1 MRYPQPM
8 ENQTLYARP
17 SPDTTAKVEAM
28 QPGHDLRIG
37 IDIGSTTVKAVVVAP
52 QDMAILW
59 KAYQR
64 HNGHQAEQVLQLL
77 EQLEAS
83 FPEAATGSTRVFV
96 TGSGAHPIAGPLG
109 ARFVQEVNAVSMAVE
124 RLHPDVHSVA
134 ELGGQDAKIIL
145 FRRNE
150 QTGERQAWTSMNDR
164 CASGTGA
171 TVDKCLIKL
180 GLPLDEVG
188 RVRLGDRPLH
198 PVAAKCGVF
207 AETNVVNLIKS
218 GVPAAEILC
227 SLGDAIV
234 QQNLSLLARGNTLK
248 PRVLLLGGPLH
259 FFPFLQDC
267 WTRRIRETWQ
277 ERGLA
282 LPADVPPEKL
292 IEMPENALYYA
303 AYGAVIYGEHDEE
316 SQQPYRGTAALRDF
330 IGTGRQAR
338 FGGRAG
344 PPLVADEDE
353 LARFCAEY
361 AVPEF
366 APLPLT
372 PGSTVRA
379 VLGVDGG
386 STSTK
391 AVLIAE
397 DGSLLRK
404 AYRLSKGNPIQDTKE
419 LLGELRDQVRAQG
432 ASLDIVGFG
441 ATGYAGGVLE
451 STLRADAHVVE
462 TVAHMQSAVHL
473 FGDVDVI
480 CDVGGQDIKVLFLRN
495 GELNSF
501 RLSNQCSAGN
511 GMLLQATA
519 QHAGISVQEYAEHAF
534 RARIAPRFSY
544 GCAVFLDSDRVNLQ
558 REGFSPDEVLA
569 GLAMVLPK
577 NIWQYIVQVPRLEAL
592 GHRYVLQGG
601 TQYNLAALK
610 AQVDYIRERVRD
622 ARIHVHPHPG
632 EAGALGAAMEALRIV
647 RQRGQSRFVGLDQA
661 IAIEYTARTDEST
674 RCPFCTNYCQRSFIS
689 TRTPDGAQSLY
700 VSGFS
705 CERGAVPDIEGLK
718 AYNREQRERA
728 RRFPNLVEEE
738 ARRLFSGT
746 VKVTPSPE
754 PPVAAPVGSARVSRL
769 GGRWPWR
776 PAGCTVPAVP
786 AARDKLRIGMPRC
799 LDMWSTA
806 PFWRAYFAS
815 AGIPQKNL
823 VFSGE
828 SGERMFTEGA
838 KYGAVD
844 PCYPA
849 KVVQAHLH
857 DLLFHHHTADRP
869 LNYIF
874 FPTVTQTLGALSAA
888 RSYACPVVSGTP
900 NVIKAAFTKETDYF
914 KSRGIEYL
922 DPAVTFGDLPLLR
935 AQLHRMWGAR
945 LGIGRTESDRAIE
958 DGLRALAEIEAHLQ
972 RRGREILDAAERED
986 RFCMLLLCRPYHL
999 DPGLNHGVPEMLQA
1013 LGYPVITLRSI
1024 PRDPEYLA
1032 RIFREDLDSGRIA
1045 HPLDIGD
1052 VWPEAHTANSSLK
1065 VWGIKFA
1072 ARHPNVAVVDLSS
1085 FKCGHDAPIYGLI
1098 DKIVTTANV
1107 PYLALHDLDANR
1119 PTGTLMI
1126 RLRTFAHALG
1136 LRREHLAE
1144 QRRKEGLLDERV
1156 QRKREELL
1164 ARWAGTAQIAGQIL
1178 ASPGGLAP

>member
-1 MRYPQPM
+1 M
-8 ENQTLYARP
+8 EIAAIRP
-17 SPDTTAKVEAM
+17 DPRTGTATTAHAEAIRTV
-28 QPGHDLRIG
+28 QELGIG
-37 IDIGSTTVKAVVVAP
+37 IDIGSTTVKAVVVGLL
-52 QDMAILW
+52 DMAILW
-59 KAYQR
+59 KAYRR
-64 HNGHQAEQVLQLL
+64 HHGHQAEHVLQLL
-77 EQLEAS
+77 EEIEAS
-83 FPEAATGSTRVFV
+83 FSDVANGSTRVFV
-96 TGSGAHPIAGPLG
+96 TGSGAHPLAEPLG
-109 ARFVQEVNAVSMAVE
+109 AKFVQEVNAVTMAVE
-124 RLHPDVHSVA
+124 RLHPDVQSVA
-134 ELGGQDAKIIL
+134 ELGGQDAKLIL
-145 FRRNE
+145 FRRND

-171 TVDKCLIKL
+171 TIDKCLIKL
-180 GLPLDEVG
+180 GLPLEEVG
-188 RVRLGDRPLH
+188 RVRLGDQPLH
-198 PVAAKCGVF
+198 HVASKCGVF
-207 AETNVVNLIKS
+207 AEMDIVNLAKS
-218 GVPAAEILC
+218 GIPAEEILV

-267 WTRRIRETWQ
+267 WRRRIQETWR
-277 ERGLA
+277 ERGLT
-282 LPADVPPEKL
+282 LPTDVPPEQL
-292 IEMPENALYYA
+292 IESPENALYYA
-303 AYGAVIYGEHDEE
+303 AYGAVIYGQHHPE
-316 SQQPYRGTAALRDF
+316 SRQHYRGCDPLRTF
-330 IGTGRQAR
+330 IQTGRQAR
-338 FGGRAG
+338 FGARAG

-353 LARFCAEY
+353 LERFRKDY
-361 AVPEF
+361 AVPAF
-366 APLPLT
+366 VPPPVA

-419 LLGELRDQVRAQG
+419 LLAELRDQVRAQG
-432 ASLDIVGFG
+432 ASLEIVGFG
-441 ATGYAGGVLE
+441 TTGYAGGVLE

-473 FGDVDVI
+473 FGEVDVI

-495 GELNSF
+495 GELHSF

-519 QHAGISVQEYAEHAF
+519 QQFGIPIEEFADHAL

-544 GCAVFLDSDRVNLQ
+544 GCAVFLESDRVNLQ

-569 GLAMVLPK
+569 GLAIVLPK
-577 NIWQYIVQVPRLEAL
+577 NIWQYIVQVPRMEAL
-592 GHRYVLQGG
+592 GRRYVLQGG
-601 TQYNLAALK
+601 TQYNLAAVK
-610 AQVDYIRERVRD
+610 AEVDYIRERVRD
-622 ARIHVHPHPG
+622 ARIHLHPHPG
-632 EAGALGAAMEALRIV
+632 EAGAIGSAMEALRVV
-647 RQRGQSRFVGLDQA
+647 RQRGRSTFVGLEQA
-661 IAIEYTARTDEST
+661 IAIEYTTRTDEST
-674 RCPFCTNYCQRSFIS
+674 RCSFCTNYCQRSFIS
-689 TRTPDGAQSLY
+689 THTPDGSGTLY
-700 VSGFS
+700 ISGFS
-705 CERGAVPDIEGLK
+705 CERGMVPDIEGLK

-728 RRFPNLVEEE
+728 RRFPNLVQEET
-738 ARRLFSGT
+738 RRLFAPA
-746 VKVTPSPE
+746 VAANAPPE
-754 PPVAAPVGSARVSRL
+754 PAAKANGGSAPAWWQVARR
-769 GGRWPWR
+769 RWR
-776 PAGCTVPAVP
+776 PADRTGPANQ
-786 AARDKLRIGMPRC
+786 AAREKLRIGLPRC

-815 AGIPQKNL
+815 AGIPHKNL

-857 DLLFHHHTADRP
+857 DLLFHHHTADHP
-869 LNYIF
+869 LHYIF

-888 RSYACPVVSGTP
+888 RSHACPVVSGTP

-914 KSRGIEYL
+914 KARGIEYL
-922 DPAVTFGDLPLLR
+922 DPAFTFADLAVLR
-935 AQLHRMWGAR
+935 AQLHQVWGER
-945 LGIGRTESDRAIE
+945 LRISRPESDRAVE
-958 DGLRALAEIEAHLQ
+958 AGLRALAAYESDLQ
-972 RRGREILDAAERED
+972 RKGREILDAAEREN
-986 RFCMLLLCRPYHL
+986 RFCLLLLGRPYHL
-999 DPGLNHGVPEMLQA
+999 DPGLNHGVPEMLQT

-1024 PRDPEYLA
+1024 PRDPEWLA
-1032 RIFREDLDSGRIA
+1032 RFFKEDLESGRIA
-1045 HPLDIGD
+1045 DPFDIGD

-1065 VWGIKFA
+1065 VWGLKFA

-1098 DKIVTTANV
+1098 DNIVTTANV

-1136 LRREHLAE
+1136 LRQEHLAE
-1144 QRRKEGLLDERV
+1144 RRRKEGLLAEGVR
-1156 QRKREELL
+1156 RKREELL
-1164 ARWAGTAQIAGQIL
+1164 LRWADTAQVAFV
-1178 ASPGGLAP
+1178 APESPGGLAP